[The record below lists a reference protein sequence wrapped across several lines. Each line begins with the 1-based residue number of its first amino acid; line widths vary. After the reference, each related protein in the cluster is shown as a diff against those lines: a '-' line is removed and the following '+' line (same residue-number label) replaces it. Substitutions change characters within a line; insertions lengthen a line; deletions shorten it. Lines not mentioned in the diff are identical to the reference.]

1 MQLKSETYFIDML
14 YLNKGVDEYIFAL
27 DTNNVYLVN
36 PKSLEV
42 QYIYEVNFKDP

>member
-1 MQLKSETYFIDML
+1 ML

-27 DTNNVYLVN
+27 DANNVFLIN
-36 PKSLEV
+36 PKGLEI